1 MRKDGH
7 VCAPGLQG
15 GVEHPEDDSE
25 LFEDK
30 MKRQIADRCEQRA
43 ECARPDAAIADNL
56 QALGFGGGG

>member
-1 MRKDGH
+1 M
-7 VCAPGLQG
+7 
-15 GVEHPEDDSE
+15 EHPEDDSE

-30 MKRQIADRCEQRA
+30 MKRQIADPCEERA